1 MGFGFS
7 VMSHR
12 LLVLAPLAPAAAVI
26 ALAAASVA
34 ADAAAGALSANAL
47 SANAGVAAAAAAQDE
62 PVLENALE
70 DVQVGESGNLMRVAL
85 ICRTDCRVG
94 ARAGGAFFL
103 PEIDAAL
110 DIDLKGRTRIAEAL
124 AFKPAAGG
132 SMLEIKA
139 AAAVSKASI
148 KPCLIDGLAASCID
162 IEFGAARVQAAS
174 APAAPSLAPGDE
186 TRQEAPKRPELRQ
199 EPAPV
204 REAASE
210 RPALRE
216 ATGGEQLVFARFAAP
231 ERLSPPASAPSQ
243 HSAPQQ
249 ASIIRERNE
258 PRPILRE
265 DRAAAFIG
273 GDIDIAREAEAI
285 LGKRLGVAECGGAQA
300 RLRKDAWALDAMVEV
315 GFCEASSGALEKA
328 DGVFSR
334 LLAYTPDNYEALVGR
349 ALIAAKTGERAVAR
363 RYYQDALNALPPI
376 EESNRI
382 VEAMARL

>member
-1 MGFGFS
+1 
-7 VMSHR
+7 MSHR

-34 ADAAAGALSANAL
+34 AEAAANAM
-47 SANAGVAAAAAAQDE
+47 SANAGSANAAAQDE
-62 PVLENALE
+62 PVTENALE

-103 PEIDAAL
+103 PEIVAAL
-110 DIDLKGRTRIAEAL
+110 DIDLKGRTKIAEAL
-124 AFKPAAGG
+124 AFKPVAGG
-132 SMLEIKA
+132 SALEIKA
-139 AAAVSKASI
+139 SAAVNKASI

-162 IEFGAARVQAAS
+162 IEFGAARVQAAANAPS
-174 APAAPSLAPGDE
+174 AAPNAAPSLAPKPAKAE
-186 TRQEAPKRPELRQ
+186 TALRENPSANAQAASTPKAP
-199 EPAPV
+199 
-204 REAASE
+204 ASE

-216 ATGGEQLVFARFAAP
+216 TTGEERLVFARFAAP
-231 ERLSPPASAPSQ
+231 ERLTPPEVAPSQ
-243 HSAPQQ
+243 QSAPQQ

-273 GDIDIAREAEAI
+273 SDIDIASEAEAI

-300 RLRKDAWALDAMVEV
+300 RLRADAWALDAMVEV

-382 VEAMARL
+382 VAAMARL

>member
-1 MGFGFS
+1 
-7 VMSHR
+7 MSHR

-34 ADAAAGALSANAL
+34 AEAAANAMSANAVF
-47 SANAGVAAAAAAQDE
+47 ANAAAQDE
-62 PVLENALE
+62 AVTENALE

-110 DIDLKGRTRIAEAL
+110 DIDLKGRTKIAEAL
-124 AFKPAAGG
+124 AFKPVAGG
-132 SMLEIKA
+132 SALEIKA
-139 AAAVSKASI
+139 SAAVNKASI

-162 IEFGAARVQAAS
+162 IEFGAARVQAAANAGGA
-174 APAAPSLAPGDE
+174 APNAAPNAAPSLAPKPAKAE
-186 TRQEAPKRPELRQ
+186 TALRENPSANAQ
-199 EPAPV
+199 
-204 REAASE
+204 AASTPKAPASV

-216 ATGGEQLVFARFAAP
+216 TTGEERLVFARFAAP
-231 ERLSPPASAPSQ
+231 ERLAPPEAAPSQ
-243 HSAPQQ
+243 QSAPQQ

-265 DRAAAFIG
+265 DKAAAFIG

-300 RLRKDAWALDAMVEV
+300 RLRADAWALDAMVEV

-382 VEAMARL
+382 VEAMTRL